1 MIYLFQKHIRQV
13 IPSTRFSVV
22 TALCEVYDFYICS
35 TNQFYNAAF
44 LAIYIQNPFTI
55 VLALH

>member
-1 MIYLFQKHIRQV
+1 MIYRQV
-13 IPSTRFSVV
+13 IPSAGFSVV
-22 TALCEVYDFYICS
+22 TALCEVWDFYICS
-35 TNQFYNAAF
+35 TNQFNAAL